1 MKDTLEVLVISMVK
15 IDLDEIET
23 KEELSEVDK
32 RQLKSKINKSGLYCL
47 KKVANLPREYKNRD
61 HRICL

>member
-23 KEELSEVDK
+23 KEELSEEDK
-32 RQLKSKINKSGLYCL
+32 RQLKSKINKSGLYRW
-47 KKVANLPREYKNRD
+47 KKVVNLPREYKKRD